1 MARHAGVAVDSGQ
14 RGRLEISS
22 RAVER
27 IAQVA
32 AQQVGAVLRQPAT
45 FGRGLP
51 HATTQVAGQ
60 HVRLNLHIAV
70 RWGRPLPET
79 AAEVRSLVADN
90 VTKLTG
96 LVVDAVAVD
105 IVAVETDPHPP
116 APIGTADEEAT

>member
-1 MARHAGVAVDSGQ
+1 VARPAGVAVDSGQ

-27 IAQVA
+27 IAEVA

-51 HATTQVAGQ
+51 HATARVAGQ
-60 HVRLNLHIAV
+60 HVRLDLDIAV
-70 RWGRPLPET
+70 RWGRPLAET
-79 AAEVRSLVADN
+79 AADVRFLVADN

-96 LVVDAVAVD
+96 LAVDAVAVD
-105 IVAVETDPHPP
+105 IVTVEPDPHPP
-116 APIGTADEEAT
+116 APTGTADEEAT